1 MPCVQVPVTLEWVDG
16 KSVSVAG
23 TFSNWEPVP
32 LSMRS
37 ASPSHL
43 SLPPLPHL
51 SPSPLSLPLS
61 TSPSVLCTVVAPPP
75 SPGGV
80 YEGAIDLPSE
90 GSFQYKFVVD
100 GTWTHNPNQ
109 VLEWHRDRA
118 ACAVALL
125 GIFTLTPELP
135 TAQSGG
141 RIRWL

>member
-37 ASPSHL
+37 ALTSL
-43 SLPPLPHL
+43 SLSPP
-51 SPSPLSLPLS
+51 PSLSL
-61 TSPSVLCTVVAPPP
+61 LCTVVAPPP